1 GFTLVELLV
10 VIAIIGVL
18 IALLLPAVQA
28 AREAA
33 RRMQCAN
40 NQKQVVL
47 AMHNYHDVH
56 QTFPW
61 GGRYLFETWAILVL
75 PFIEQNQIS
84 SEYTCNK
91 SFHHEPNFSL
101 LKERVFSTY
110 TCPSDGN
117 NNISKYVLTGGV
129 RSHNYVVCM
138 GRDGVWYPGYP
149 RTSTQ
154 YIQNCLID
162 NTSCDNP
169 SKYNAMFTASCPR
182 SYFDTNPPT
191 PLTMAFNDVI
201 DGTSNTLALS
211 ETIQGISD
219 APADWRGV
227 TFSPPTC
234 FFNTNL
240 SPNTRSPDIN
250 WSTDFSHPLHPIK
263 MLIASPA
270 TAVDRMYLRM
280 SARSWHVGGVNAG
293 LADGSIRFIPNQI
306 DLEIWRGAGSTNGGE
321 ISSLP

>member
-1 GFTLVELLV
+1 V
-10 VIAIIGVL
+10 VIAIIGLL
-18 IALLLPAVQA
+18 IAILLPAVQA

-33 RRMQCAN
+33 RRMSCSN
-40 NQKQVVL
+40 KQKQLVL
-47 AMHNYHDVH
+47 AMHNYHDAYEI
-56 QTFPW
+56 FPQ
-61 GGRYLFETWAILVL
+61 GGRYLFETWAIQLF
-75 PFIEQNQIS
+75 PFIEQDQIS
-84 SEYTCNK
+84 SKYTMNK
-91 SFHHEPNFSL
+91 SFHHEPNFSSL
-101 LKERVFSTY
+101 FKERVFSIY

-117 NNISKYVLTGGV
+117 NNISKYVTAGGS

-138 GRDGVWYPGYP
+138 GRDGVWYTGYP

-162 NTSCDNP
+162 GTSCDNQ
-169 SKYNAMFTASCPR
+169 SKYNAMFTASCPT
-182 SYFDTNPPT
+182 DLMGMILNPHLT
-191 PLTMAFNDVI
+191 PSPRTTTFNDVI

-211 ETIQGISD
+211 ETIQGFSD
-219 APADWRGV
+219 VTSDWRGV

-234 FFNTNL
+234 FFNTQL

-250 WSTDFSHPLHPIK
+250 YGSDVSHPLHPIK
-263 MLIASPA
+263 MLVTTASA
-270 TAVDRMYLRM
+270 ADRYYVRM

-306 DLEIWRGAGSTNGGE
+306 DLEVWHGAGSTNGSE